1 MQKNDSPCFN
11 CHNRHAGCHGSCE
24 AYLQWKSDRDA
35 KKAAKTENAIEQYR
49 YTSYRQ
55 KVYDR
60 NAKMRSKLKSER

>member
-1 MQKNDSPCFN
+1 MKEKNNPCYQ
-11 CHNRHAGCHGSCE
+11 CHDRHEDCHGKCE
-24 AYLQWKSDRDA
+24 SYQHWKSDRDA
-35 KKAAKTENAIEQYR
+35 EKAAKTEKAIELYR